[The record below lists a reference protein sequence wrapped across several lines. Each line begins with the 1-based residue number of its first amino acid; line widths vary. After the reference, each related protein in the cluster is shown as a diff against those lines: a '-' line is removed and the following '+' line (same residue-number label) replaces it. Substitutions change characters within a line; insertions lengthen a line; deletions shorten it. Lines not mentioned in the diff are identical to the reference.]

1 MIGMMLYLRFIDKGT
16 VRSSGNLTM
25 LHLAKKN
32 ISMKYTLARTS
43 LAFLLS
49 LSLLPSAYALNN
61 SKSWDY
67 LAPDRTQ
74 RIASLN
80 ITELLK
86 RHHYS
91 KDVGNQDRSSKMY
104 EGYLKM
110 LDPARMYFTQEDL
123 SEFKPW
129 KKNFANKLREGDLEP
144 GYFMYKRQLTR
155 LDQYLT
161 FALAK
166 LAKGVDSID
175 FTLDESLE
183 TDREKAPW
191 AKNEAELQELWRKR
205 LKDEVL
211 RLKLASKEPKAIEE
225 LLTKRFKNQQK
236 RLQQTRSEDVFQ
248 AYVNSFSQTYD
259 PHTNYLSPDNAENF
273 DINMSLSLEGIGAVL
288 QGDNE
293 HVKIVRLVPSGPADK
308 SKQLAPADKIV
319 GVAQGNKEMVDVIGW
334 RLDEVVKLIRGKK
347 GSTVRLE
354 VIPASNAPNDL
365 SSKTVTIVR
374 ESVKLEEQ
382 AAQKSILNLEHEG
395 KPFKL
400 GIIEIPA
407 FYIDFKAY
415 RAGDPN
421 YKSTTR
427 DVRKL
432 LAELQQEQVDGL
444 VIDLRN
450 NGGGSLQE
458 ATELSSLFIPQGPS
472 VLVRNNDGRVDVLE
486 DDNKGVFY
494 QGPMAVLVNR
504 LSASASEI
512 FAGAIQDYHRGLII
526 GGQTFGKGTVQTIQP
541 LNHGELKF
549 TIAKFYRVSGQ
560 STQHQGVL
568 PDISYPA
575 EYNTKEIGE
584 SALPEAMPWDSIKPA
599 INPGPDPFKPYLKTL
614 EKRHAQRTKHNPD
627 FVFSH
632 ERLALSK
639 ALMKDTVVSLNEEKR
654 RAEQDK
660 IDQQQL
666 AMENKRRLAKGEKA
680 MQLKELKKEDEDLAA
695 ELEKEKENKQ
705 KPEKDAFLVET
716 GHILLD
722 WLSLHQQQVAKHSA
736 K

>member
-43 LAFLLS
+43 LALLLS

-225 LLTKRFKNQQK
+225 LLTKRYKNQQK

-248 AYVNSFSQTYD
+248 TYVNSFSQTYD

-308 SKQLAPADKIV
+308 SKQLAPADKII

-599 INPGPDPFKPYLKTL
+599 INLGPDPFKPYLKTL